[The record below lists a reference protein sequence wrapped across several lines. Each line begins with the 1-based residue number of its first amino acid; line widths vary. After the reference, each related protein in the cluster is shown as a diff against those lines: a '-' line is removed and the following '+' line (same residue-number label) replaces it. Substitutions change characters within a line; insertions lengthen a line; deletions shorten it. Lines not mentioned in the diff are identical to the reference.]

1 MTDLDRYLDGF
12 GARLREAKPPPR
24 KRRGLALGGAL
35 GVATAV
41 VVALL
46 LLAPSGGG
54 GARPGPVDA
63 IAAARKALDPA
74 GVILH
79 MRVRTELPGNGI
91 RTSFEETWSAQD
103 PQRWRLKQW
112 SLGDPGFGSKSEM
125 AYGGGEQSSYE
136 RGRLTIRQG
145 FQDDTPQ
152 TRLPTIFSQ
161 RGGDPDSDLRVLL
174 TSGKLKDAGEQQSG
188 GRTVRRL
195 TKDDGLR
202 SIVFDVDPV
211 SFAPLGGTMTFRTPP
226 RTRIPAMTL
235 TFVVEAFERLPITP
249 ESEKLLVIRPAA
261 GTNTTVYTAAD
272 MRRFEREYRAWRKKC
287 RKAGK
292 RRLVCPG
299 SPPALGG

>member
-1 MTDLDRYLDGF
+1 MTDLDRYFDGF
-12 GARLREAKPPPR
+12 GAQLHAAKPPR
-24 KRRGLALGGAL
+24 RRRGFALGGAL
-35 GVATAV
+35 ALATAV

-54 GARPGPVDA
+54 GSGPGPVDA

-79 MRVRTELPGNGI
+79 MRIRTELPGRGI

-112 SLGDPGFGSKSEM
+112 NRGDRGFASDSEM

-145 FQDDTPQ
+145 YTDNTPQ

-161 RGGDPDSDLRVLL
+161 RGEDPDSDLRALL
-174 TSGKLKDAGEQQSG
+174 TSGKLKDEGEQQAG

-195 TKDDGLR
+195 TKQDGLR
-202 SIVFDVDPV
+202 TMVFDVDPV
-211 SFAPLGGTMTFRTPP
+211 TFAPLGGSMTFRTPP
-226 RTRIPAMTL
+226 KTKIPEMTL
-235 TFVVEAFERLPITP
+235 TFEVEAFERLPITA
-249 ESEKLLVIRPAA
+249 ETEKLLKIAPPA
-261 GTNTTVYTAAD
+261 GTKTTVYTAGD
-272 MRRFEREYRAWRKKC
+272 MRRFQREYRAWRKKC
-287 RKAGK
+287 TKGK
-292 RRLVCPG
+292 NHRLSCPRAL
-299 SPPALGG
+299 PRLGG